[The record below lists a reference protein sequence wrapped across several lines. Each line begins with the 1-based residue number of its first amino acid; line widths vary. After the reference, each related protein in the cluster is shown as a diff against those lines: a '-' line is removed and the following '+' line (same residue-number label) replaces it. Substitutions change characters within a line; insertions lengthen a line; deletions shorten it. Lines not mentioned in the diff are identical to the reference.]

1 MVTVWLSHPRS
12 RAQPQQVTATT
23 RDGWLTWARL
33 CSHVT
38 QNFLLANDTT
48 TSSVRLARK
57 MTRWTTTEYTKILTE
72 SLVAY
77 RQANSK
83 DRLQIVKQI
92 KAKIKDSAEQD
103 NKYVP
108 EDLSTVTYA
117 FYVCPELI
125 WCLSVHRKFAIGST
139 ITTGLSVEGRS
150 LLVQKMMATKAFSLA
165 DDRGGPSSVLWSST
179 RRGTSMPGPR
189 NCQMLR
195 GDQSS
200 SSAHIVVL
208 GLRFVKS

>member
-1 MVTVWLSHPRS
+1 
-12 RAQPQQVTATT
+12 
-23 RDGWLTWARL
+23 
-33 CSHVT
+33 VT

-125 WCLSVHRKFAIGST
+125 
-139 ITTGLSVEGRS
+139 
-150 LLVQKMMATKAFSLA
+150 
-165 DDRGGPSSVLWSST
+165 
-179 RRGTSMPGPR
+179 
-189 NCQMLR
+189 
-195 GDQSS
+195 
-200 SSAHIVVL
+200 
-208 GLRFVKS
+208 